1 MSACGEAVGNA
12 SSSATT
18 VLLEGRSKTVPIVV
32 FLTVMLAVIGLA
44 FILENL
50 RPRVRPVADVADRQE
65 APRPVRRRRSG

>member
-1 MSACGEAVGNA
+1 M
-12 SSSATT
+12 
-18 VLLEGRSKTVPIVV
+18 LLEGRSKTVPIVV

-50 RPRVRPVADVADRQE
+50 RPRVRPVADVSDPQA